1 MIRIKRLIGQQKH
14 TRRVAATKKISV
26 ILLFLAFALPVFGQ
40 VNYRFNDKPRPEAD
54 VIIVQYGLAG
64 NGGEMWL
71 VGRVFNRGL
80 KPAHNVRINP
90 NLVSRYGTR
99 PPANMVYLT
108 PSDIPPTSFADFEGR
123 VALYSDLEISARPTV
138 EWDP

>member
-1 MIRIKRLIGQQKH
+1 M
-14 TRRVAATKKISV
+14 KKTLV
-26 ILLFLAFALPVFGQ
+26 ILLFLAFSLPVFGQ
-40 VNYRFNDKPRPEAD
+40 VNYRFNDTPRPEAD
-54 VIIVQYGLAG
+54 VIIVSHVLQTAG
-64 NGGEMWL
+64 REMWL

-90 NLVSRYGTR
+90 NLIGRYGTR
-99 PPANMVYLT
+99 PPAITLYLA

-123 VALYSDLEISARPTV
+123 VALYSDLEVSARPTV